1 VPPHASDD
9 ADAAGAPG
17 RPLLY
22 FSASLDAD
30 RRLCQAAAGEPL
42 DFGYRP
48 FADPDRSTRDALKEG
63 ALAKMKTHDH
73 ADVWELH
80 RFTLNP
86 PREVLKAPVT
96 ALRIAWEDER
106 FRATFE
112 TVGGPLTISLRRHL
126 LGQESYV
133 GAQGRHFTRLA
144 ILDEQQLGVLALLG
158 HVSRDDSEGDG
169 VDFAS
174 ETSRYGNRDLFIAT
188 RESRKTMPFLDKVYD
203 FGMRTQMP
211 LDDSRPC
218 ARAGTLRLARNE
230 LTIEP
235 NFYPIEL
242 DPLASGG
249 LEFRHVAQHDL
260 HGNSQHSVG
269 GLALP
274 LDAAA
279 RHLLMVCFRHR
290 HQPEVHAPAG
300 DVPGHPL
307 CTNVYGGVQAY

>member
-1 VPPHASDD
+1 
-9 ADAAGAPG
+9 
-17 RPLLY
+17 
-22 FSASLDAD
+22 
-30 RRLCQAAAGEPL
+30 
-42 DFGYRP
+42 
-48 FADPDRSTRDALKEG
+48 
-63 ALAKMKTHDH
+63 MKTHDN

-86 PREVLKAPVT
+86 DRPRGAVLKAPVT
-96 ALRIAWEDER
+96 ALRIAWEDGR

-112 TVGGPLTISLRRHL
+112 LAGDPLTISLQHHL

-133 GAQGRHFTRLA
+133 GAQDRHFARLGF
-144 ILDEQQLGVLALLG
+144 LNEPQLGVQALLG

-169 VDFAS
+169 VDFDS
-174 ETSRYGNRDLFIAT
+174 ESSRYGNRDLFIAT
-188 RESRKTMPFLDKVYD
+188 RESRKTMPVLDKECD

-211 LDDSRPC
+211 LDDSRPLTRSG
-218 ARAGTLRLARNE
+218 ALRLARNE

-235 NFYPIEL
+235 NFYPIKPE
-242 DPLASGG
+242 PQPSGG
-249 LEFRHVAQHDL
+249 LEFRYVAELDL
-260 HGNSQHSVG
+260 RGNSQHSVG

-290 HQPEVHAPAG
+290 HQPEVHDPDG

-307 CTNVYGGVQAY
+307 CTTVYGGVQAY